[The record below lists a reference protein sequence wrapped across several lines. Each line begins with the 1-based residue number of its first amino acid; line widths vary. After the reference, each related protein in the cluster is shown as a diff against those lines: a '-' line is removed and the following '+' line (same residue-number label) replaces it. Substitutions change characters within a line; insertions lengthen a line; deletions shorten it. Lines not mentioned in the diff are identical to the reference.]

1 VLLLRVF
8 GDGPTMTEAWKSLS
22 SFAGASHVT
31 RTDTEG
37 GDGPAVVTADLQID
51 AADAALRV
59 LRRIGVHGDDIS
71 LLRVDAIQ
79 TGGRRPTRASLLWA
93 DLLGQAGEHARAVA
107 RYLVL
112 MGIAGIIAGY
122 GVIYVNGI
130 LIVGA
135 MAVSPDL
142 LPITS
147 IGIALVAGRPRLAAR
162 AAVTLVAGLGCTGLT
177 AALLTGALNVTDLL
191 PGNFELTAHAL
202 EGLATV
208 NSSTFVVALVAGV
221 AAMLA
226 IETRA
231 SAAVGVAISVTTIP
245 AAAYLGVAVGVR
257 EANEALGALAVLGI
271 NVSMLALGGT
281 TALLVQRAL
290 ARRVAR

>member
-8 GDGPTMTEAWKSLS
+8 GDGPTMTEAWTSLS

-37 GDGPAVVTADLQID
+37 GDGPAVVTADLQVD

-162 AAVTLVAGLGCTGLT
+162 ATVTLVAGLACTGLI
-177 AALLTGALNVTDLL
+177 ACLLTGTLNLTDLL
-191 PGNFELTAHAL
+191 PGDFKLTAHAL

-208 NSSTFVVALVAGV
+208 NSSTFVVAFVAGM

-226 IETRA
+226 LETRA

-245 AAAYLGVAVGVR
+245 AAAYLGVAAGVG
-257 EANEALGALAVLGI
+257 EADEALGALAVLGI
-271 NVSMLALGGT
+271 NVTMLALGGT
-281 TALLVQRAL
+281 TALLVQRRL
-290 ARRVAR
+290 ARRAAR